1 MRSFFEQ
8 WYPRLVH
15 FVYVRLG
22 DADQAEDLAQEAFV
36 RLVRNRPRHPAAW
49 LFRVAENLIRDEVR
63 LARGRARH
71 LTLIQVEQS
80 QENDPGPEQEL
91 LRRDDV
97 AHVRRVLDS
106 LPTRDRT
113 LLLLHYEGLRY
124 REIAQQLGLAPAS
137 IGSLLTR
144 AERRFLKS
152 YGAARESE
160 ERRAS
165 G

>member
-1 MRSFFEQ
+1 MRSFFEL

-15 FVYVRLG
+15 FLYARLG
-22 DADQAEDLAQEAFV
+22 DVDQAEDLAQEAFV
-36 RLVRNRPRHPAAW
+36 RLVRHRPQHPTAW
-49 LFRVAENLIRDEVR
+49 LFTVAENLIRDEAR

-71 LTLIQVEQS
+71 LTLIQAERS

-91 LRRDDV
+91 MRRDDV
-97 AHVRRVLDS
+97 ARVRRVLDS
-106 LPTRDRT
+106 LPVRDQT

-124 REIAQQLGLAPAS
+124 RDIAQQLGLAPAS

-152 YGAARESE
+152 YQIACESE
-160 ERRAS
+160 EQRAS